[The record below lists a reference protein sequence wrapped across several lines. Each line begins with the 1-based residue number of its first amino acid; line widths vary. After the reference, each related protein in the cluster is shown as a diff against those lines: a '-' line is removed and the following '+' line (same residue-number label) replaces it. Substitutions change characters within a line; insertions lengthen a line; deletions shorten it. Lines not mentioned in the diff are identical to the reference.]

1 MASARLFRIIVPVA
15 DLDVAARFYQT
26 VLGNPGMRVSPGRH
40 YFGCGGVILAV
51 YSPKADGDRIEPR
64 PNVEHIYFA
73 VPDLE
78 DAFLRAE
85 RAGGLS
91 LETGDGNLPMG
102 KIAERPWGERSFYM
116 ADPSGNPLCF
126 VDEKTAFTTGLI

>member
-1 MASARLFRIIVPVA
+1 MMRGVLPDAVRARTWKADFSGAVNTGIARDFHAIAEYLTRDSQAVA
-15 DLDVAARFYQT
+15 R
-26 VLGNPGMRVSPGRH
+26 G
-40 YFGCGGVILAV
+40 YF
-51 YSPKADGDRIEPR
+51 DGDRVEPR
-64 PNVEHIYFA
+64 PRSEHIYFA

-91 LETGDGNLPMG
+91 TETGDGNLPMG